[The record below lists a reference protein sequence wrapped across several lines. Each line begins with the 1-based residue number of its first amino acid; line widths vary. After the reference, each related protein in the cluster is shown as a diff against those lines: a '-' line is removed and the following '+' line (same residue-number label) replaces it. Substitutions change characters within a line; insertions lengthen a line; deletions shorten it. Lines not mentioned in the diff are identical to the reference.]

1 MGETDSDFGGK
12 DEIDQRIL
20 DAAEQ
25 LIIRYRYDKTTVD
38 DIAREAGVSK
48 STIYLRWKKKEDLFG
63 ALIWRAI
70 RRYIEQWLAL
80 VEADPQGGTFRG
92 MFKNALLATQGNAFI
107 KVIFS
112 GDMRTIGGF
121 INRPE
126 LQVPMNAKTEMST
139 AFMMRF
145 QEAGIIRSD
154 RNVTAVSYLMGAMR
168 YGLMNIGE
176 AVLDV
181 EAPPIDELMEVLLDM
196 LAGYLEPDGGGDSE
210 IGKQIIREMMHQ
222 YNALLTQ
229 FENSQL
235 KT

>member
-1 MGETDSDFGGK
+1 MSETDNDSSGK

-25 LIIRYRYDKTTVD
+25 LFIHYRYDKTTVD

-48 STIYLRWKKKEDLFG
+48 STIYLRWKRKEDLFG
-63 ALIWRAI
+63 ALIWRAV
-70 RRYIEQWLAL
+70 RRFTAQWLDM

-92 MFKNALLATQGNAFI
+92 MFKNALLATRDNAFV
-107 KVIFS
+107 KVIFG
-112 GDMRTIGGF
+112 GDMRTLGSF

-139 AFMMRF
+139 AFMSQF

-154 RNVTAVSYLMGAMR
+154 INVAAVSYLMNAMR
-168 YGLMNIGE
+168 HGLLNIDVAILNGE
-176 AVLDV
+176 M
-181 EAPPIDELMEVLLDM
+181 PPIDELMEVLLDM
-196 LAGYLEPDGGGDSE
+196 LASYLEPEDGGDSE
-210 IGKQIIREMMHQ
+210 TGKQIIRDVMRQ
-222 YNALLTQ
+222 YDAVLTQ

-235 KT
+235 KE